1 MLSEKTNYRSK
12 KLTLNLSTPYRLW
25 SFPSPTVL
33 LLLATLSAFQITNAE
48 TAFQKQFHEREEVQ
62 LIQAVD
68 HFHAGDINSALSALE
83 QLVQSRPYFQLAHMA
98 YAEALATLGQI
109 TPHHSS
115 EKNSLITPLHREA
128 QKRYQARHVL
138 TEGKIPASIVSLSK
152 KHPYALI
159 VDLTLARLYLIDN
172 RQALPSI
179 IGDHYITLGKAG
191 FGKARIN
198 DNKTPLGVYT
208 IHEFL
213 DGNQLPDLYGKGA
226 FPINYPNAWDKYNQK
241 TGYGIWLHG
250 NPSQKYSRPP
260 RDSRGCITISNDSF
274 EKLKRFITIGETPLI
289 LTEKIN
295 WLSQQDWA
303 LQQQNIKNI
312 LTTWE
317 DDWESLNVDLHLQ
330 HYSSNYRRR
339 ARGYAFWA
347 QYKRHIA
354 EVKTYIQVDI
364 SELDIFLY
372 PGERNLFMTRF
383 VQEYQS
389 NNYPKKGSRLS
400 DKQLYW
406 QLEQDGKWRIVH
418 EVES

>member
-1 MLSEKTNYRSK
+1 MQ
-12 KLTLNLSTPYRLW
+12 
-25 SFPSPTVL
+25 
-33 LLLATLSAFQITNAE
+33 LAVQVVSAE
-48 TAFQKQFHEREEVQ
+48 TAFQKQFQEREEIQ

-68 HFHAGDINSALSALE
+68 NFQAGDINTALSTLE
-83 QLVQSRPYFQLAHMA
+83 QLVQSRPYFQLAQLT

-109 TPHHSS
+109 APLPGPQ
-115 EKNSLITPLHREA
+115 KNSRLTLLHEEA
-128 QKRYQARHVL
+128 QKRYQARQVP
-138 TEGKIPASIVSLSK
+138 TREKIPASIISLNK

-172 RQALPSI
+172 RQPLPSI

-208 IHEFL
+208 IHAFM
-213 DGNQLPDLYGKGA
+213 DGNRLPDLYGKGA

-295 WLSQQDWA
+295 WLPQQDWI
-303 LQQQNIKNI
+303 LRQQNIKNI
-312 LTTWE
+312 LSTWKN
-317 DDWESLNVDLHLQ
+317 DWESLNVDLHLQ
-330 HYSSNYRRR
+330 HYSTNYRRQTQ
-339 ARGYAFWA
+339 GYAFWE

-383 VQEYQS
+383 VQHYQS
-389 NNYPKKGSRLS
+389 NNYPKEGARLS
-400 DKQLYW
+400 HKQLYW